1 MLTQNKTGLKMQKTA
16 QKPTS
21 LVWVK
26 KESVG
31 ANYQIGNGESTVS
44 DILRLIF
51 ATRFPSPILTLLAC
65 RSFNNNSRTFTLQFL
80 KSKLS
85 FKKKNSYSFENV
97 PSEEGNRFSEKR
109 PERRVHLLRLK
120 ITLRKEKEKNKVR
133 GERRD

>member
-1 MLTQNKTGLKMQKTA
+1 MQKTA

-31 ANYQIGNGESTVS
+31 ANYQIGNGESFNLNLTVS

-65 RSFNNNSRTFTLQFL
+65 RSFNNDSRTFTLQFL

-97 PSEEGNRFSEKR
+97 PSEEGNRFR
-109 PERRVHLLRLK
+109 ERGQK
-120 ITLRKEKEKNKVR
+120 
-133 GERRD
+133 GECIC